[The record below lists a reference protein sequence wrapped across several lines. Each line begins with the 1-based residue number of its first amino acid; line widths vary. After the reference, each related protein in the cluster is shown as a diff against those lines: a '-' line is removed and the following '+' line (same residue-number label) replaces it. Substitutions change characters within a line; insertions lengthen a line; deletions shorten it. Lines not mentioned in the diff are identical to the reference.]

1 MRLIG
6 PDVFGYE
13 TRDVCAREKFLESRR
28 RYKAAASK
36 APHIRL
42 YKRARTQRGGAFS
55 ALHLGKPF

>member
-42 YKRARTQRGGAFS
+42 YKRART
-55 ALHLGKPF
+55 